1 MRMLGT
7 VLLIVALHI
16 SAVAGS
22 INPIHETDKSHRNAS
37 GSAERDAKT
46 EARIEVLQNRL
57 KEIEQMDF
65 GKLERSEKKE
75 VKSELRE
82 IRRELKAYNASGIY
96 ISIGGL
102 LIIVLLLILL
112 L

>member
-1 MRMLGT
+1 MKKLGA
-7 VLLIVALHI
+7 VLLVMSLHFSALANI
-16 SAVAGS
+16 SPLSDLEGR
-22 INPIHETDKSHRNAS
+22 ENAPV
-37 GSAERDAKT
+37 RDAKT

-57 KEIEQMDF
+57 KEINDMDLKLLEQAE
-65 GKLERSEKKE
+65 KSEVKKE
-75 VKSELRE
+75 LKE

>member
-1 MRMLGT
+1 MKIFGT
-7 VLLIVALHI
+7 AILITALHF
-16 SAVAGS
+16 SAIANS
-22 INPIHETDKSHRNAS
+22 INPLHEIERKTPSPA
-37 GSAERDAKT
+37 RDAKT

-57 KEIEQMDF
+57 KEINDMDL
-65 GKLERSEKKE
+65 KRLEKAEKSE
-75 VKSELRE
+75 VKKELRE